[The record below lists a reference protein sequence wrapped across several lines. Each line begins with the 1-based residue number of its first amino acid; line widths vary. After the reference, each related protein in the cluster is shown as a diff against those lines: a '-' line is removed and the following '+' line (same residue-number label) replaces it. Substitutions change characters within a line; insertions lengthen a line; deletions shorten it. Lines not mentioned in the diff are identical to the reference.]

1 MQSSTDSTKVSAS
14 VTGAILMASSAIL
27 LIAQWAK
34 FPLTQGDV
42 LNLATSLGMASGLV
56 VTVFGLL
63 RKLIVNK
70 TA

>member
-1 MQSSTDSTKVSAS
+1 
-14 VTGAILMASSAIL
+14 MASSMIL

-42 LNLATSLGMASGLV
+42 LNIATSLGMASGLV

-63 RKLIVNK
+63 RKLLVNK